1 MKRVHI
7 RRDPFNK
14 ETWTVEDV
22 EDICA
27 YLSEQFTAFPDNAR
41 IYHGAVAQKNDV
53 TPIDERSIRH
63 LQSLE
68 GEFYVVV
75 YGAVMGWDDI
85 LIWAVVAISA
95 AFSIYTYMT
104 MPKPQVSAPQ
114 SSNNDLA
121 SRQNQARL
129 NGRVPEILGKLR
141 AVPDLIAP
149 PATFFNELNQEIE
162 ECVMVIGRGYYQIH
176 DCKEDQTNANDISG
190 IAVSAYDPHTS
201 ITGAPIFQIGDGFTE
216 PPLLTLKSKSING
229 QTLNVPNDQ
238 KVESAEI
245 YFQFPNLIKTNSP
258 YINFDELFDQNDSI
272 GIYGAEFLIDDAV
285 LAGNTILTTENQ
297 LIINSAVDISGVSN
311 FHEVILSGALIK
323 VTTEVSPVPPETESA
338 YVENY
343 YDLSGRYKV
352 THASKTAIPGG
363 FSYLISL
370 RNAQAINPNW
380 QYVTQDYTVGTNIRL
395 TDNSGSI
402 NLNGTY
408 IIEAVSVN
416 EIKLSNPDL
425 LNSDWVKVNF
435 TPDQNTQSQPLV
447 VRLDKLNNSW
457 VGWYNLDLENT
468 EELIF
473 NFFFQNGLFYQDSKG
488 GVWSDQMTALI
499 EYQYISET
507 GQPAGNIYQQYFSI
521 SAASKSAFGT
531 TRRIALAHT
540 GKVRFRI
547 ARTTPTKNDKTQDLT
562 KIRDVYAAS
571 RSKILN
577 YGDVTV
583 VRSRTLGTD
592 GALSLKERKL
602 NMLVTRKLP
611 VNGTGALTPTRSAA
625 QAFIYLALDSKNG
638 RRKLSEVD
646 VAQILAEE
654 QEVIHYFNNPKA
666 AEFSYTIDDE
676 NLAFEEIAGMI
687 ASACF
692 SEPTR
697 FGSKLRLHFEQPKNT
712 PVLLF
717 NHRNKVP
724 KSEKRTYSFGINKD
738 YDGIEFEYTSPD
750 DDARVTYL
758 IPPDGSAKNP
768 MSIKS
773 SGIRTEEQAKTRA
786 WREWNKLFYQRV
798 SCKFDAL
805 DESNLLARNDPIL
818 IADNVKVKTQDGEVE
833 TVNGLTLDLS
843 QSVEI
848 LAGDSIYLQMP
859 DGTVD
864 LIGCQKGTESNQII
878 LNRAPLLPLVVEN
891 DRYVKTTYQIVR
903 AGEASKSMFVLTE
916 MTPQSKMTNSLTCVN
931 YDSRYYEKDHAFF

>member
-7 RRDPFNK
+7 RPDPFKK
-14 ETWTVEDV
+14 ETWTVADV
-22 EDICA
+22 EDVCA
-27 YLSEQFTAFPDNAR
+27 YLSEQFTVFPENVR
-41 IYHGAVAQKNDV
+41 IYHEAVAQKNDV
-53 TPIDERSIRH
+53 TPTDERSINN

-68 GEFYVVV
+68 GEFYVVI
-75 YGAVMGWDDI
+75 YPKELLSIIYW
-85 LIWAVVAISA
+85 VVLAITA
-95 AFSIYTYMT
+95 AFSVYTYMT
-104 MPKPQVSAPQ
+104 MPKPHVSAPQ
-114 SSNNDLA
+114 SANNDLA

-129 NGRVPEILGKLR
+129 NGRIPEIFGTLR

-162 ECVMVIGRGYYQIH
+162 ECVMVLGRGYYQIH

-201 ITGAPIFQIGDGFTE
+201 ITGAPIFQIGDGFAE

-245 YFQFPNLIKTNSP
+245 YFQFPNLIKTTSP
-258 YINFDELFDQNDSI
+258 YINLDALFDQNDSI
-272 GIYGAEFLIDDAV
+272 GIYGAEFLIDDAI
-285 LAGNTILTTENQ
+285 LAGDTILTTEKQ
-297 LIINSAVDISGVSN
+297 LIINSTTDISGVNN
-311 FHEVILSGALIK
+311 FNEVILSGALVK
-323 VTTEVSPVPPETESA
+323 VITEVAPVPPETEPT
-338 YVENY
+338 YTENY

-352 THASKTAIPGG
+352 TNASKTAISGG
-363 FSYLISL
+363 FTYVISL
-370 RNAQAINPNW
+370 RNAQATNPNW
-380 QYVTQDYTVGTNIRL
+380 QYITHDYTVGTNIRL

-408 IIEAVSVN
+408 IIESVSVS
-416 EIKLSNPDL
+416 EIKLTNPDL

-435 TPDQNTQSQPLV
+435 IPGQNTQSQPLV

-457 VGWYNLDLENT
+457 VGWYNLDLDET

-473 NFFFQNGLFYQDSKG
+473 NLFFQNGLFYQDSKG
-488 GVWSDQMTALI
+488 GVWNDQMTALI
-499 EYQYISET
+499 EYQYISEN
-507 GQPAGNIYQQYFSI
+507 GQPIGNIYQQYFTI
-521 SAASKSAFGT
+521 SAASKSPFGT
-531 TRRIALAHT
+531 TRRITLVQA

-611 VNGTGALTPTRSAA
+611 INGTGVLTPTRSAA
-625 QAFIYLALDSKNG
+625 QAFIYLALDNKNG
-638 RRKLSEVD
+638 RRKLTEVD
-646 VAQILAEE
+646 IAQILSEE
-654 QEVIHYFNNPKA
+654 QEVIDYFGGPKA

-676 NLAFEEIAGMI
+676 NLSFEEIAGMI

-697 FGSKLRLHFEQPKNT
+697 FGNKLRIHFEQPKNT

-724 KSEKRTYSFGINKD
+724 KSEKRTYGFGINKD

-758 IPPDGSAKNP
+758 IPADGSAENP
-768 MSIKS
+768 MSIKAT
-773 SGIRTEEQAKTRA
+773 GIRTEEQAKTRA
-786 WREWNKLFYQRV
+786 WREWNKLLYQRV
-798 SCKFDAL
+798 SCKFEAL

-818 IADNVKVKTQDGEVE
+818 IADNVMVETQDGEVE
-833 TVNGLTLDLS
+833 SVDGLILNLS

-848 LAGDSIYLQMP
+848 QAGDSIYLQMP

-864 LIGCQKGTESNQII
+864 LIGCQKGNESNQVI
-878 LNRAPLLPLVVEN
+878 LNRAPLQPLVVEN

-903 AGEASKSMFVLTE
+903 AGDANKSMFVLTE

-931 YDSRYYEKDHAFF
+931 YDERYYEKDHAFF